1 MVSRRHL
8 EIRRTGDG
16 AVVED
21 LRSTNGTRLNRRA
34 LRAGQEAP
42 LRPGDFLELAQ
53 ERLLFHE
60 TKPALWKE
68 ALNHSLLTRFVLLR
82 VPVLQDRTVRALG
95 RERAIDGVSKAVV
108 DLEEEE
114 IRMVYSNE
122 TEARAFAIDETVF
135 VSEVAV
141 EEGELRLGLWGV
153 AKGAPLKSRRAAYSH
168 LAHGELRIG
177 LAGDSPEE
185 ARAAFQKSWADE
197 GMRFLI
203 RVLLPVMEIFTEVQS
218 AETAKK
224 LVRGLAEQPGSL
236 ALEDAVRS
244 LAFWSQLNP
253 TVPEWSILA
262 ARTEARWVRAVAS
275 ENRRGLDETLLSE
288 LMAALDRSKSW
299 VRTAAE
305 LGADDKQTEEAE
317 AEIAEAEGMLVKIP

>member
-1 MVSRRHL
+1 
-8 EIRRTGDG
+8 
-16 AVVED
+16 
-21 LRSTNGTRLNRRA
+21 
-34 LRAGQEAP
+34 
-42 LRPGDFLELAQ
+42 
-53 ERLLFHE
+53 
-60 TKPALWKE
+60 
-68 ALNHSLLTRFVLLR
+68 LNHSLLTRFVLLR

-122 TEARAFAIDETVF
+122 TEARAFAT
-135 VSEVAV
+135 
-141 EEGELRLGLWGV
+141 
-153 AKGAPLKSRRAAYSH
+153 LKSRRAAYSH

-218 AETAKK
+218 AETAEK